1 MWHGLY
7 APKPEVDRFSSA
19 LQYPL
24 ADSAVKQRFGDL
36 GAEPVGQN
44 RATPGALRS
53 HLKSEVGKW
62 APIMKEAGVY
72 AD

>member
-1 MWHGLY
+1 MACTRPSRRSTG
-7 APKPEVDRFSSA
+7 SA
-19 LQYPL
+19 AHCSTL
-24 ADSAVKQRFGDL
+24 ADSAVKQGFGDL
-36 GAEPVGQN
+36 GAEPAAQN
-44 RATPGALRS
+44 RAMPGALRS